1 MADKNTPPK
10 LRSTWFR
17 VAVEGATSDGRQI
30 ERGWIEQAAASYN
43 PRTYGARVWMEHIRG
58 TLADSPFK
66 AYGDVVAVK
75 AEEVEI
81 NGQKKLALFA
91 QIEPTA
97 DLVALN
103 KAKQKIYT
111 SIEIAPKFAD
121 TGAAYLIGLG
131 ITDSPA
137 SLGTDV
143 LTFAAANPAAHP
155 YANRKQH
162 ADNLFTVADETVL
175 AFEEVEDKPS
185 LGAVL
190 FAKITD
196 LLKGKEAQT
205 QGEFAQVGAAITT
218 VAEHVRDQDERFT
231 RTEQTVTTLGNK
243 HDALAADFAALKQQL
258 SQTQDPNQ
266 TQRPAVT
273 GGNGQNLTDC

>member
-1 MADKNTPPK
+1 MADPKTPK
-10 LRSTWFR
+10 LRSPFFR

-30 ERGWIEQAAASYN
+30 ERAWIEQAAASYN
-43 PRTYGARVWMEHIRG
+43 PKTYGARVWMEHIRSSV
-58 TLADSPFK
+58 ADSPFK

-97 DLVALN
+97 DLVAMN

-111 SIEIAPKFAD
+111 SIEISPKFAD
-121 TGAAYLIGLG
+121 TGAAYLVGLG

-143 LTFAAANPAAHP
+143 LSFAAANPAANP
-155 YANRKQH
+155 YASRKLH
-162 ADNLFTVADETVL
+162 ADNLFTVAEETAL
-175 AFEEVEDKPS
+175 TFDEVEDKPG
-185 LGAVL
+185 LGALL
-190 FAKITD
+190 FAKVQE

-205 QGEFAQVGAAITT
+205 QGEFAQFGAAVTA
-218 VAEHVRDQDERFT
+218 VAEHVREQDERFT
-231 RTEQTVTTLGNK
+231 RAEAALTELTGKHQQLQT
-243 HDALAADFAALKQQL
+243 DFAALQVQL

-266 TQRPAVT
+266 PKRPPVT
-273 GGNGQNLTDC
+273 GGDGQNLTDC

>member
-1 MADKNTPPK
+1 MADPKTPK
-10 LRSTWFR
+10 LRSPFFR

-30 ERGWIEQAAASYN
+30 ERVWIEQAAASYN
-43 PRTYGARVWMEHIRG
+43 PATYGARIWMEHIRSSV
-58 TLADSPFK
+58 ADSPFK
-66 AYGDVVAVK
+66 AYGDVIAVK

-111 SIEIAPKFAD
+111 SIEISPKFAD
-121 TGAAYLIGLG
+121 TGAAYLVGLG

-143 LTFAAANPAAHP
+143 LSFAAANPSSHP
-155 YANRKQH
+155 YAGRKQH
-162 ADNLFTVADETVL
+162 ADNLFTVAEETAL
-175 AFEEVEDKPS
+175 TFAEVEDKPG
-185 LGAVL
+185 LGAKL
-190 FAKITD
+190 FAKVQE
-196 LLKGKEAQT
+196 LLKGKDAHIE
-205 QGEFAQVGAAITT
+205 GEFAQVGAAVTA
-218 VAEHVRDQDERFT
+218 VAEHVREQDSRFT
-231 RTEQTVTTLGNK
+231 NAETALTELAGKHAQLQTDFT
-243 HDALAADFAALKQQL
+243 ALQVQL

-266 TQRPAVT
+266 TKRPPVT
-273 GGNGQNLTDC
+273 GGDGKTLTDC

>member
-1 MADKNTPPK
+1 MADPKTPK
-10 LRSTWFR
+10 LRSPFFR

-30 ERGWIEQAAASYN
+30 ERSQIEQMAASYD
-43 PRTYGARVWMEHIRG
+43 PKTYGARIWMEHIRSS
-58 TLADSPFK
+58 LADSPFR
-66 AYGDVVAVK
+66 AYGDVIAVK

-111 SIEIAPKFAD
+111 SVEISPKFAD
-121 TGAAYLIGLG
+121 TGAAYLVGLG

-143 LTFAAANPAAHP
+143 LSFAAANPAANP
-155 YANRKQH
+155 YASRKLH

-175 AFEEVEDKPS
+175 TFAEVEDKPG
-185 LGAVL
+185 LGAKL
-190 FAKITD
+190 FAKVQE
-196 LLKGKEAQT
+196 LLKGKDAHID
-205 QGEFAQVGAAITT
+205 GEFAQIGAAVTA
-218 VAEHVRDQDERFT
+218 VAEHVREQDSRFT
-231 RTEQTVTTLGNK
+231 NAETAFAELAGKHAQLQTDFT
-243 HDALAADFAALKQQL
+243 ALQVQL

-266 TQRPAVT
+266 TKRPPVT
-273 GGNGQNLTDC
+273 GGDGQNLTDC

>member
-1 MADKNTPPK
+1 MADPKTPK
-10 LRSTWFR
+10 LRSPFFR

-30 ERGWIEQAAASYN
+30 ERAWIEQAAASYS
-43 PRTYGARVWMEHIRG
+43 PATYGARIWMEHIRSS
-58 TLADSPFK
+58 LADSPFK
-66 AYGDVVAVK
+66 AYGDVIAVK

-111 SIEIAPKFAD
+111 SIEISPKFAD
-121 TGAAYLIGLG
+121 TGAAYLVGLG

-143 LTFAAANPAAHP
+143 LSFAAANPAANP
-155 YANRKQH
+155 YAGRKQH
-162 ADNLFTVADETVL
+162 ADNLFTVAEETAL
-175 AFEEVEDKPS
+175 TFAEVEEKPG
-185 LGAVL
+185 LGAKL
-190 FAKITD
+190 FAKVQE
-196 LLKGKEAQT
+196 LLKGKDAHIE
-205 QGEFAQVGAAITT
+205 GEFAQVGAAVTA
-218 VAEHVRDQDERFT
+218 VAEHVREQDSRFT
-231 RTEQTVTTLGNK
+231 NTETALTELAGKHAQLQT
-243 HDALAADFAALKQQL
+243 DFTNLQVQL

-266 TQRPAVT
+266 TKRPPVT
-273 GGNGQNLTDC
+273 GGDGKTLTDC

>member
-1 MADKNTPPK
+1 MADPKTPK
-10 LRSTWFR
+10 LRSPFFR

-30 ERGWIEQAAASYN
+30 ERAWIEQAAASYN
-43 PRTYGARVWMEHIRG
+43 PKTYGARIWMEHIRSSV
-58 TLADSPFK
+58 ADSPFK

-111 SIEIAPKFAD
+111 SIEISPKFAD
-121 TGAAYLIGLG
+121 TGAAYLVGLG

-143 LTFAAANPAAHP
+143 LSFAAANPAGNP
-155 YANRKQH
+155 YAGRKQH
-162 ADNLFTVADETVL
+162 ADNLFTVAEETAL
-175 AFEEVEDKPS
+175 TFAEVEDKPS
-185 LGAVL
+185 LGVML
-190 FAKITD
+190 LAKVTD
-196 LLKGKEAQT
+196 LLKGKEART
-205 QGEFAQVGAAITT
+205 EGEFAQFGAAVTA
-218 VAEHVRDQDERFT
+218 VAEHVREQDNRFT
-231 RTEQTVTTLGNK
+231 NVETSFAELAGKHAQLQADFTTL
-243 HDALAADFAALKQQL
+243 QVQL

-266 TQRPAVT
+266 TKRPPVT
-273 GGNGQNLTDC
+273 GGDGKTLTDC

>member
-1 MADKNTPPK
+1 MADPKTPK
-10 LRSTWFR
+10 LRSPFFR

-30 ERGWIEQAAASYN
+30 ERAWIEQAAASYN
-43 PRTYGARVWMEHIRG
+43 PKTYGARIWMEHIRSSV
-58 TLADSPFK
+58 ADSPFK

-111 SIEIAPKFAD
+111 SIEISPKFAD
-121 TGAAYLIGLG
+121 TGAAYLVGLG

-143 LTFAAANPAAHP
+143 LSFAAANPAANP
-155 YANRKQH
+155 YASRKLH
-162 ADNLFTVADETVL
+162 ADNLFTVAEETAL
-175 AFEEVEDKPS
+175 TFDEVEDKPG
-185 LGAVL
+185 LGALL
-190 FAKITD
+190 FAKVQE

-205 QGEFAQVGAAITT
+205 QGEFAQFGAAVTA
-218 VAEHVRDQDERFT
+218 VAEHVREQDSRFT
-231 RTEQTVTTLGNK
+231 NAET
-243 HDALAADFAALKQQL
+243 ALAELAGKHAQLQTDFAALQVQL

-266 TQRPAVT
+266 TKRPPVT
-273 GGNGQNLTDC
+273 GGDGKTLTDC

>member
-1 MADKNTPPK
+1 MADPKTPK
-10 LRSTWFR
+10 LRSPFFR

-30 ERGWIEQAAASYN
+30 ERAWIEQAAASYN
-43 PRTYGARVWMEHIRG
+43 PKTYGARIWMEHIRSSV
-58 TLADSPFK
+58 ADSPFK

-75 AEEVEI
+75 AEAVEI

-121 TGAAYLIGLG
+121 TGAAYLVGLG

-162 ADNLFTVADETVL
+162 ADNLFTVAEETAL
-175 AFEEVEDKPS
+175 TFDEVEDKPG
-185 LGAVL
+185 LGAL
-190 FAKITD
+190 LLAKVTEM
-196 LLKGKEAQT
+196 LKGKDAQT
-205 QGEFAQVGAAITT
+205 QGEFAQIGAAVTA
-218 VAEHVRDQDERFT
+218 VAEHVREQEERFT
-231 RTEQTVTTLGNK
+231 SAQAALTELTSK
-243 HDALAADFAALKQQL
+243 HRQLQADFTDLQVQL

-266 TQRPAVT
+266 PKRPPVT
-273 GGNGQNLTDC
+273 GGDGQTLTDC

>member
-1 MADKNTPPK
+1 MADPKTPK
-10 LRSTWFR
+10 LRSPFFR

-30 ERGWIEQAAASYN
+30 ERSQIEQMAASYD
-43 PRTYGARVWMEHIRG
+43 PKTYGARIWMEHIRS
-58 TLADSPFK
+58 TLADSPFR
-66 AYGDVVAVK
+66 AYGDVIAVK

-111 SIEIAPKFAD
+111 SVEISPKFAD
-121 TGAAYLIGLG
+121 TGAAYLVGLG

-143 LTFAAANPAAHP
+143 LSFAAANPASNP
-155 YANRKQH
+155 YAGRKLH
-162 ADNLFTVADETVL
+162 ADNLFTVAEETAL
-175 AFEEVEDKPS
+175 TFAEVEDKPG
-185 LGAVL
+185 LGAKL
-190 FAKITD
+190 FAKVQE
-196 LLKGKEAQT
+196 LLKGKDAHID
-205 QGEFAQVGAAITT
+205 GEFAQIGAAVTA
-218 VAEHVRDQDERFT
+218 VAEHVREQDSRFT
-231 RTEQTVTTLGNK
+231 NAETAFAELAGKHAQLQT
-243 HDALAADFAALKQQL
+243 DFTNLQVQL

-266 TQRPAVT
+266 TKRPAVT
-273 GGNGQNLTDC
+273 GGDGKTLTDC